1 MPMIP
6 MNVMNFAGE
15 ENITV
20 YEQFRDYF
28 NHYKALNFGSKA
40 SYIEGKSLDEKEAK
54 LNAGILKEVAR
65 FSGVNLSDKMI
76 KPEVFATNPQVV
88 WAAFAV
94 VGAMIDMILPETIIE
109 STGLYTEVRT
119 GGYGDSFSFDVK
131 PRDLFAVSK
140 HGRARRLVELKKQFV
155 GQVTIVPE
163 AREISVQV
171 SLYRILS
178 GKESLAEFAMK
189 AVRSIETEMAKD
201 VYMTF
206 DEAMDKLPTTPV
218 NGELK
223 ATGYS
228 RDTLVKFCQRVSAYN
243 NGAKP
248 VIVGTQL
255 ALSKILPD
263 DANYRFTLDSD
274 YVKIGYLKTFNGY
287 DTMVLP
293 QVADWKEPYKMA
305 LNDKKIYIISPS
317 SQKLVKLCLEGSTM
331 TNTTGTYDMANLLQT
346 TTMAKSWG
354 TGIATNAIAAQ
365 ITLA

>member
-1 MPMIP
+1 MAMIP
-6 MNVMNFAGE
+6 MNVMTFAGE
-15 ENITV
+15 DNITV

-28 NHYKALNFGSKA
+28 NHYKALNFGSKV
-40 SYIEGKSLDEKEAK
+40 SYIDTKTLDEKEDK
-54 LNAGILKEVAR
+54 LNAGILKEIER
-65 FSGVNLSDKMI
+65 FSGVNLSNKAI
-76 KPEVFATNPQVV
+76 KPEVLASNPQVV
-88 WAAFAV
+88 WATFAV
-94 VGAMIDMILPETIIE
+94 IGAMVDMILPETIIE
-109 STGLYTEVRT
+109 STGIYTEVRT
-119 GGYGDSFSFDVK
+119 GGYGDNFSFDVK

-140 HGRARRLVELKKQFV
+140 HGRARRMVELKKQFV
-155 GQVTIVPE
+155 GQVTITPE

-171 SLYRILS
+171 SLYRILA

-189 AVRSIETEMAKD
+189 AVRSIETEMARD

-218 NGELK
+218 NGQLK

-228 RDTLVKFCQRVSAYN
+228 QDTLIQFCQRVSAYN

-255 ALSKILPD
+255 ALSKIMPN
-263 DANYRFTLDSD
+263 DANYRYMIDSD
-274 YVKIGYLKTFNGY
+274 YVKIGYVKTIGGY

-293 QVADWKEPYKMA
+293 QVADWKEPYKLA
-305 LNDKKIYIISPS
+305 LNDNKIYIVSPS

-346 TTMAKSWG
+346 TTMSKSWG